1 MTIDPLNPLQLGQIG
16 QKYFPDSASPGGIAT
31 DETSL
36 SPGKYLLGLMM
47 NRILKLLTSVIASMQ
62 SVAVQQA
69 NRLTFLTQWQKAY
82 TDQMNGVHTFT
93 VSNSDAYVSIKDDD
107 HSTIRKDLN
116 QINSTYMEQMRS
128 NNNIIADT
136 AKGLQTDVNK
146 TQDAVNQQSNMAT
159 SLIQQMNSILSSI
172 YK

>member
-1 MTIDPLNPLQLGQIG
+1 MTIDPNNPLQLGQIG
-16 QKYFPDSASPGGIAT
+16 QKYFPDPDSPGGIAT

-36 SPGKYLLGLMM
+36 SPGKYLLGLML
-47 NRILKLLTSVIASMQ
+47 NRILKLLTATIQNLQ

-93 VSNSDAYVSIKDDD
+93 VSNGDAYVSIKDDE
-107 HSTIRKDLN
+107 HSTLRQSLN
-116 QINSTYMEQMRS
+116 QINSTHIEQMRS

-136 AKGLQTDVNK
+136 AKGLQTNINQ

-172 YK
+172 YR

>member
-1 MTIDPLNPLQLGQIG
+1 MTIDPNNPLQLGQIG
-16 QKYFPDSASPGGIAT
+16 QKTFADPDSPGGIAT

-36 SPGKYLLGLMM
+36 SPGKYLLGLVL
-47 NRILKLLTSVIASMQ
+47 NRILKLLTETIQTLQ

-93 VSNSDAYVSIKDDD
+93 VSNGDAYVSIKDDE
-107 HSTIRKDLN
+107 HSTLRQSLN
-116 QINSTYMEQMRS
+116 QINSTHIEQMRS

-136 AKGLQTDVNK
+136 AKGLQTNINQ

-172 YK
+172 YR